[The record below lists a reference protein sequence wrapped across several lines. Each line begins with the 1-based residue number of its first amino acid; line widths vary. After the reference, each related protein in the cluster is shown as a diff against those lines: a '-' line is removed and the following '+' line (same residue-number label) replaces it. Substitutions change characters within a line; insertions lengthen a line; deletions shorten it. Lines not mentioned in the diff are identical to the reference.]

1 MLRKKITLVCLL
13 AMLLNVCVLPAA
25 AQMETETA
33 VPEITAQET
42 VPTTEA
48 TVVRETEPP
57 AVDYVDPTEFPQAE
71 TVPETTAPLET
82 EPVAETVPEVTQPA
96 ETEPEETP
104 NPADRLAAGE
114 FHNVW
119 ISADGTVN
127 AVGKVGA
134 YSGAEKWHN
143 VTKVAA
149 WNLTI
154 GVRKNGKVVLAG
166 DNTNK
171 YNYGVIS
178 GWSDIVDVAAGEK
191 NIAAVTAAGTV
202 VAAGSNQYHQ
212 CDISHWTEVK
222 QVAVGECNLYGLKKD
237 GTVVCSGN
245 PYTKQAKVSTWRD
258 ITAISAGNHFV
269 AGLRTDGTVTA
280 KGDSFSG
287 RADVDEWENITAIAA
302 GSNHLVGLRADGTVI
317 AAGENGM
324 GQCNVGGWTDIVAVS
339 AGRFHTVGM
348 RSDGTIVVTGSDGYG
363 QCDVE

>member
-25 AQMETETA
+25 AQMETENTA
-33 VPEITAQET
+33 METTSQET

-82 EPVAETVPEVTQPA
+82 EPVAENIPEETQPA

-191 NIAAVTAAGTV
+191 NIAAVTAAVGVGRSRSVSV
-202 VAAGSNQYHQ
+202 VNDLAAGYQFLNTCLFQHILKLVSRSKYDFHPTNRVGIH
-212 CDISHWTEVK
+212 CRFRLLTFAADAGTELTEIT
-222 QVAVGECNLYGLKKD
+222 QLYGN
-237 GTVVCSGN
+237 T
-245 PYTKQAKVSTWRD
+245 
-258 ITAISAGNHFV
+258 FV
-269 AGLRTDGTVTA
+269 
-280 KGDSFSG
+280 
-287 RADVDEWENITAIAA
+287 
-302 GSNHLVGLRADGTVI
+302 
-317 AAGENGM
+317 
-324 GQCNVGGWTDIVAVS
+324 
-339 AGRFHTVGM
+339 
-348 RSDGTIVVTGSDGYG
+348 
-363 QCDVE
+363 

>member
-1 MLRKKITLVCLL
+1 MPRKKIAMVCLL
-13 AMLLNVCVLPAA
+13 AVLLNVCVLPAA
-25 AQMETETA
+25 AQMETET
-33 VPEITAQET
+33 TAQET
-42 VPTTEA
+42 TFQETTSATEA
-48 TVVRETEPP
+48 TVTRETEPA
-57 AVDYVDPTEFPQAE
+57 AVDYLDPTEFPQAE
-71 TVPETTAPLET
+71 TTAPLET
-82 EPVAETVPEVTQPA
+82 EPPEETVP

-154 GVRKNGKVVLAG
+154 GLRKNGKVVLAG
-166 DNTNK
+166 DNTCK

-212 CDISHWTEVK
+212 CDVSYWTDVK
-222 QVAVGECNLYGLKKD
+222 QVAVGECNLYGLKND

-245 PYTKQAKVSTWRD
+245 PYTKQAKVSTWQD

-269 AGLRTDGTVTA
+269 AGLRSDGTVTA

-287 RADVDEWENITAIAA
+287 RADVDEWENITAMRAA
-302 GSNHLVGLRADGTVI
+302 GR
-317 AAGENGM
+317 
-324 GQCNVGGWTDIVAVS
+324 
-339 AGRFHTVGM
+339 
-348 RSDGTIVVTGSDGYG
+348 
-363 QCDVE
+363 